1 MRNYTIHFTS
11 HSLIRM
17 ILLTGIIG
25 LFIWGSIVAA
35 KSFSTDAEAAGNYQL
50 SYRSVSVNTNDTLWS
65 IAKENYSE
73 EWGTFSEYLEE
84 IMRCNALRSEEIT
97 AGSSLVVPVY
107 LPVYPL

>member
-1 MRNYTIHFTS
+1 MKNYTIHFTC
-11 HSLIRM
+11 HLLIRI
-17 ILLTGIIG
+17 ILITGMIG

-35 KSFSTDAEAAGNYQL
+35 KSFSSSAEAANNYQL

-84 IMRCNALRSEEIT
+84 IMRCNALDSDEIT

-107 LPVYPL
+107 LPSHPL